1 MKTENAGM
9 HKECRCQSLHTMLL
23 KLMKV
28 LHFKIILVIIFR
40 SFGRRENSF
49 IREKNELKTKL
60 DDYNSYYKNV
70 TKNQISSR
78 EVNGRFVFEGIMKV
92 YWGTEASVRLKEYD
106 DTRVININNRN
117 RKAMS
122 VGPDFVHTGK

>member
-1 MKTENAGM
+1 MVN
-9 HKECRCQSLHTMLL
+9 
-23 KLMKV
+23 
-28 LHFKIILVIIFR
+28 IFR

-60 DDYNSYYKNV
+60 DEYNNYYNKV

-78 EVNGRFVFEGIMKV
+78 EVNGRFVLEGIIKV
-92 YWGTEASVRLKEYD
+92 YWGTEASVRLKEFD

-117 RKAMS
+117 RKAIS
-122 VGPDFVHTGK
+122 VGPDFIHSGKGSLQK